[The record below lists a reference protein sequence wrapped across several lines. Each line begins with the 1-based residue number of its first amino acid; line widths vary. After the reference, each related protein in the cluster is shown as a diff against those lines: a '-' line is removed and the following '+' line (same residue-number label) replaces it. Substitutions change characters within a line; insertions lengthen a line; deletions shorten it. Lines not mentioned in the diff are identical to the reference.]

1 MEWGLKKV
9 RKKRNYIELN
19 GHRIEIFVRNFGD
32 ENWIFLRFENV
43 KDYVI
48 IEWIFAGLLYFASL
62 SIPDWNSY
70 SLPATM

>member
-1 MEWGLKKV
+1 M
-9 RKKRNYIELN
+9 
-19 GHRIEIFVRNFGD
+19 
-32 ENWIFLRFENV
+32 RFENV